1 MFDGLIH
8 DLISESVGLWRY
20 AVVMGLL
27 LACGL
32 GFPMPEDLILM
43 WGGIAAQELGHSVVP
58 MIVNGLVG
66 IIVGDSMIYWMGRRY
81 GISIAEKTFLRRVFT
96 PERLT
101 RVDEMFKRHG
111 QKVIVAARFI
121 PGVRSVAFFS
131 AGAMGVPFWKFL
143 LFDGLAALVSAPF
156 WVYLAYVLREKIF
169 QVTKEWQPV
178 ILGVGAVLALGYGI
192 YAWRKAKRLPAAQPA
207 VAQAGPE
214 KQG

>member
-1 MFDGLIH
+1 MFDELIH
-8 DLISESVGLWRY
+8 QLISESVGLWRY
-20 AVVMGLL
+20 AAVMGLL
-27 LACGL
+27 LACGF
-32 GFPMPEDLILM
+32 GFPMPEDLILI

-58 MIVNGLVG
+58 MIINGLVG
-66 IIVGDSMIYWMGRRY
+66 IIVGDSMIYWMGRRL
-81 GISIAEKTFLRRVFT
+81 GIAVAEKTFLRRIFT
-96 PERLT
+96 PERLV

-169 QVTKEWQPV
+169 QATKEWQPV
-178 ILGVGAVLALGYGI
+178 ILGVGGLLAAGYGI
-192 YAWRKAKRLPAAQPA
+192 YAWRKAKRAPA
-207 VAQAGPE
+207 VAAAVPE
-214 KQG
+214 AAPQKQD